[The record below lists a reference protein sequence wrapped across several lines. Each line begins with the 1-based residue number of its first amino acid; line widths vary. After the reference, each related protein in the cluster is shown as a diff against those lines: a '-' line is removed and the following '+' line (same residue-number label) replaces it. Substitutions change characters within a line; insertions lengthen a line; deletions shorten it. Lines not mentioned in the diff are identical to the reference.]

1 MRVGLLIALVTGF
14 LVFNLYHDG
23 KYTTI
28 LKSWK
33 KYYQMAGIA
42 FLGLSLYLFIRKQ
55 PQQTAGILQSASE
68 FVKYMPLDKG
78 SASVLS
84 PILRMGAG
92 VTGSPVSDNY
102 SREERATKKIQ
113 SSGGNSTKR
122 CVSESKKKFVAASQD
137 WKCKHCN
144 DTLKAWFE
152 VDHVIR
158 LQNGG
163 SNHVDNLV
171 ALCRECHGK
180 KTMTENFS

>member
-1 MRVGLLIALVTGF
+1 MRVGLLITLVTGF
-14 LVFNLYHDG
+14 LIFNLYHDG
-23 KYTTI
+23 KYTAI

-42 FLGLSLYLFIRKQ
+42 FIGLSLYLFIRKQ
-55 PQQTAGILQSASE
+55 PHQTASILQSASN

-78 SASVLS
+78 SADVLS
-84 PILRMGAG
+84 PMLRMGAG
-92 VTGSPVSDNY
+92 AMGTNDSP
-102 SREERATKKIQ
+102 SREQRASQKIM

-152 VDHVIR
+152 VDHIVR

-163 SNHVDNLV
+163 SNHIDNLV